1 MSVAKEYFSSTLLI
15 SFSQPTRH
23 EHLVDTSLPHLVIG
37 RDGRGGANFEDLRNE
52 LNHSNHDELRSLQVK

>member
-37 RDGRGGANFEDLRNE
+37 RDGRGGVPILRTSE
-52 LNHSNHDELRSLQVK
+52 MSLTTQIMMN